1 MNSNS
6 WVKRLICKV
15 SQANGTS
22 HVFWWDWT
30 SGQGNEMW
38 KAKMSVLHN
47 LQNYLVTAQTLKQFI
62 VNIVF
67 VSQRERT
74 VPELGWVLMAL
85 PARHKKLVNCS
96 LGHPGASNMHSH
108 RMRLCWCPVCCSA
121 HGRMVCAVYKIRQSD
136 FLLRSGSV
144 KSDHMHL
151 SVIRAVHFLPPARDA
166 LWFHSIME

>member
-1 MNSNS
+1 MGQAMCSGEIGQVVKVMKCERQKWVFYIIYKIISNS
-6 WVKRLICKV
+6 TNFKTVHCQHSICFSKRKN
-15 SQANGTS
+15 S
-22 HVFWWDWT
+22 
-30 SGQGNEMW
+30 
-38 KAKMSVLHN
+38 
-47 LQNYLVTAQTLKQFI
+47 
-62 VNIVF
+62 
-67 VSQRERT
+67 
-74 VPELGWVLMAL
+74 PELGWVLMAL